1 MSGES
6 AQPRPGTLLPVSEA
20 IARPTAVRWPVP
32 IAFAIPA
39 LAAAAVVTFSSG
51 HSAAFGLAVF
61 AGFDVLTA
69 AAAVISAVLLPAGA
83 GRTGSVVKAALALA
97 GGIAAVAVFLAA
109 LPGATTEAA
118 AVQLELVLALALAA
132 LAVTDIVVGARA
144 RRTDRFGRDWITM
157 GVLEALGAILIV
169 VVSPSFAVAFEVK
182 DATGAVVPDTAGV
195 VTASVMMV
203 GLFGAI
209 AAMLGVF
216 LAISG
221 IGLVPTRQRAT
232 A

>member
-1 MSGES
+1 M
-6 AQPRPGTLLPVSEA
+6 PVSEPT
-20 IARPTAVRWPVP
+20 ARATAVRWPVP
-32 IAFAIPA
+32 IALAIPA
-39 LAAAAVVTFSSG
+39 LAAAAAVTFSSG
-51 HSAAFGLAVF
+51 HSAEFGLVVF
-61 AGFDVLTA
+61 GGFGVLTA
-69 AAAVISAVLLPAGA
+69 AAAAFGASLLPSGV
-83 GRTGSVVKAALALA
+83 GRTGSAVKAALALA
-97 GGIAAVAVFLAA
+97 GGVAAFIVGLVAVPNVSTETAAVLLEIVLAVALAGLAA
-109 LPGATTEAA
+109 
-118 AVQLELVLALALAA
+118 
-132 LAVTDIVVGARA
+132 TDIVVGAR
-144 RRTDRFGRDWITM
+144 RRHADRFGRDWITM
-157 GVLEALGAILIV
+157 GILEALGAVLIV